1 MIKFIINIS
10 FFILITLFFA
20 NNSNTLESYHQ
31 ISYPPN
37 DTAYYCFITD
47 VFSEGGENYIKI
59 RPFQYLW
66 GLNALI
72 EAKKDGYAE
81 YQIDKV
87 TKDTN
92 WYVQS
97 GNYIND
103 SNKTELKFRIDKKVK
118 IHVCSYGII
127 LTISIEELFKN
138 SFYSSEDFSHKYI
151 YKKTETNEY
160 IPFEIAIEKGKV
172 TIIDQEWT
180 PECTIY

>member
-66 GLNALI
+66 GL
-72 EAKKDGYAE
+72 
-81 YQIDKV
+81 
-87 TKDTN
+87 
-92 WYVQS
+92 S
-97 GNYIND
+97 G
-103 SNKTELKFRIDKKVK
+103 
-118 IHVCSYGII
+118 
-127 LTISIEELFKN
+127 
-138 SFYSSEDFSHKYI
+138 
-151 YKKTETNEY
+151 
-160 IPFEIAIEKGKV
+160 
-172 TIIDQEWT
+172 
-180 PECTIY
+180 